1 MGDLLPASFAA
12 LGAVIGFVV
21 GATLRSI
28 VWAIFGLGS
37 DLIPIAFGA
46 LGSALLLAWLGL
58 RLSRRLANRAVKP
71 S

>member
-12 LGAVIGFVV
+12 LGAVVGFVV
-21 GATLRSI
+21 GATIGSI
-28 VWAIFGLGS
+28 VWAVLGLGS

-46 LGSALLLAWLGL
+46 LGSAVLLAWLGL
-58 RLSRRLANRAVKP
+58 RLSRRLANRSAKP